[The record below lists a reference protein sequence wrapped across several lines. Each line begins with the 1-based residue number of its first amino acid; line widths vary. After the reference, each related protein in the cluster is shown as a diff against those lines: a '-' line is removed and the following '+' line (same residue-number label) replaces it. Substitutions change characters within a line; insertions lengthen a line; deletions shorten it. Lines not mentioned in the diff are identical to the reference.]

1 VRILFIS
8 NFYHPEPGA
17 QPARVRNLTQRWA
30 NAGHDVTILVGVPNH
45 PGGKVY
51 PGHKLRALRVS
62 YTEWDDKVRVCRI
75 SYFMRPN
82 RGSLN
87 RFLAFSSFTVIA
99 SLRAIFMKPYDVVV
113 GTIPQPFGPLS
124 AYLLRSLT
132 KAKFV
137 LDVRDLWPEGLTAT
151 GQATEDALAYKV
163 IGASTSFLYKKA
175 DHIVAVTDG
184 IRDSIIENHPV
195 NPENVHMIRTAV
207 DIEQFQSSDNPLPPS
222 IREHIEGKFVV
233 SYIGTMGNAHGLE
246 TVVESA
252 RILEHEYPR
261 RFAFI
266 IAGTGA
272 EEQEIRDL
280 AIEKNVTSLLC
291 TGNLER
297 DLIPTL
303 LRRSNIGL
311 ASLRL
316 SPIFLTVV
324 PTKLYEYMAVGLP
337 IVSNVAGEAE
347 EFLSRTGAGITVE
360 GDNPAAMAAGI
371 IDLANDPVRLES
383 TKTSGINFL
392 QENVSW
398 EASANA
404 YLKVLNTAVNG
415 TFKAPPTN

>member
-1 VRILFIS
+1 LRILFIS

-30 NAGHDVTILVGVPNH
+30 DAGHDVTILVGVPNH
-45 PGGKVY
+45 PTGKVY
-51 PGHKLRALRVS
+51 PGHKLRSLRVS

-87 RFLAFSSFTVIA
+87 RFLAFSSFAAIA

-151 GQATEDALAYKV
+151 GQTTEDSLAYKM

-175 DHIVAVTDG
+175 DQIVAVTDG

-195 NPENVHMIRTAV
+195 DPENVHMIRTAV
-207 DIEQFQSSDNPLPPS
+207 DFEQFQSSETPLPS
-222 IREHIEGKFVV
+222 AIREHADGKFVI
-233 SYIGTMGNAHGLE
+233 SYIGTVGNAHGLE
-246 TVVESA
+246 TVVEAA
-252 RILEHEYPR
+252 RILDANHPG
-261 RFAFI
+261 RFAII

-272 EEQEIRDL
+272 EEQKIRDL
-280 AIEKNVTSLLC
+280 VKEKKVTNLLC

-297 DLIPTL
+297 NMIPPL
-303 LRRSNIGL
+303 LQRSDIGL
-311 ASLRL
+311 AALRK
-316 SPIFLTVV
+316 SPVFLTVV
-324 PTKLYEYMAVGLP
+324 PTKMYEYMAAGLP
-337 IVSNVAGEAE
+337 ILSNVAGEAQ
-347 EFLSRTGAGITVE
+347 EFLARTQAGITVE

-371 IDLANDPVRLES
+371 VEMADDPAKLAMA
-383 TKTSGINFL
+383 KTSGSDFIK
-392 QENVSW
+392 ENVSW

-404 YLKVLNTAVNG
+404 YLEVLKKAVND
-415 TFKAPPTN
+415 